1 MAYTTTLPT
10 EVGAYRHRYIDVS
23 GRMREQVLFVGY
35 TNASAPRLQGDR
47 PNGYM
52 PRKLKCC
59 QPHQH
64 LHADRLT
71 PAEWGGWWE
80 RLETHLEEGLKYPEL
95 KTDAETG
102 ANECADAIR
111 AGAKE
116 PSDG

>member
-80 RLETHLEEGLKYPEL
+80 RLETHLDEL
-95 KTDAETG
+95 AKLANGET
-102 ANECADAIR
+102 
-111 AGAKE
+111 K
-116 PSDG
+116 